1 MGNYAGTQWLMGNY
15 VGTQW
20 LMGNY
25 AGNHEYTY
33 VNLVHLCSAHAVKE
47 RIRFHSYSQLS
58 SC

>member
-33 VNLVHLCSAHAVKE
+33 VNLVHL
-47 RIRFHSYSQLS
+47 
-58 SC
+58 